1 MGLHENLRE
10 PNPILLRELGGA
22 VRHQRFLLYV
32 TGFAFLILLV
42 VYGSWPDQLEVDDP
56 YYGSMYGGRAPWR
69 VAEQMFEAL
78 FFTTTMLLIM
88 LVPSFTFDA
97 ITGERATATLDQL
110 LVAPISSSE
119 LRYGKVMAGF
129 ALGAAFL
136 LITMP
141 FLAALYLLGGIPLY
155 VIIFS
160 YAFLVG
166 MTYFLASLG
175 VLMSALVSR
184 TWQSAVATYVALFLF
199 LILSSYVLA
208 TSSVGW
214 DDDDSL
220 ALFMKGVLGEV
231 DHDSYRPA
239 LVRTV
244 ALTGLAIAFMW
255 CDWTTKVLLLGIV
268 MVVAVAIDLD
278 STSVFDITY
287 SEGAM
292 IAFDVVIFLIREA
305 WLVLAIAGML
315 TGMGRH
321 WRPIIIVLLFLG
333 LVEWG
338 GWSQAVSRALGEEQ
352 FYQILPFIILF
363 ASYAFGT
370 CAQMS
375 LCSDEVLS
383 HRGELFTLGYITLG
397 GEHAVAE
404 GN

>member
-1 MGLHENLRE
+1 
-10 PNPILLRELGGA
+10 

-32 TGFAFLILLV
+32 TGFAFLVLLV
-42 VYGSWPDQLEVDDP
+42 VYGSWPDQLEVDP
-56 YYGSMYGGRAPWR
+56 YYGSSYGGYSPWQ
-69 VAEQMFEAL
+69 VAEDMFAAL
-78 FFTTTMLLIM
+78 MFTTGMLLVM

-97 ITGERATATLDQL
+97 ITGERAIGTLDQL
-110 LVAPISSSE
+110 LVAPISSSD
-119 LRYGKVMAGF
+119 LRHGKVMAGF
-129 ALGAAFL
+129 ALGTGFL

-155 VIIFS
+155 VIIFAYGS
-160 YAFLVG
+160 LVV

-220 ALFMKGVLGEV
+220 ALFTRAILGEI

-239 LVRTV
+239 LMRTV

-255 CDWTTKVLLLGIV
+255 CDGTTKVLFLGFV
-268 MVVAVAIDLD
+268 MVMAVAIDLD

-287 SEGAM
+287 REGA
-292 IAFDVVIFLIREA
+292 IVVFDVVIFLIREA
-305 WLVLAIAGML
+305 WLVVAIAGML
-315 TGMGRH
+315 TGLGRH
-321 WRPIIIVLLFLG
+321 WRPVVAVLFLLG

-338 GWSQAVSRALGEEQ
+338 GWSQVVSRALGEEE
-352 FYQILPFIILF
+352 FYQILPFSLLF

-370 CAQMS
+370 CAMMS
-375 LCSDEVLS
+375 LCSEEVLS
-383 HRGELFTLGYITLG
+383 RRGELFTLGFITVG
-397 GEHAVAE
+397 GEQAVAD
-404 GN
+404 GS

>member
-1 MGLHENLRE
+1 MDLRESLRE

-32 TGFAFLILLV
+32 TGFAFLVLLV
-42 VYGSWPDQLEVDDP
+42 VYGSWPDQLEVDP
-56 YYGSMYGGRAPWR
+56 YYGTSYGSYAPWQ
-69 VAEQMFEAL
+69 VAEEMFAAL
-78 FFTTTMLLIM
+78 MFTTVLLMIM

-97 ITGERATATLDQL
+97 ITGERATGTLDQL
-110 LVAPISSSE
+110 LVAPISSSD
-119 LRYGKVMAGF
+119 LRHGKVMAGF

-141 FLAALYLLGGIPLY
+141 FLAALYLLGGLPLY
-155 VIIFS
+155 VIVS
-160 YAFLVG
+160 TYAFLVI

-220 ALFMKGVLGEV
+220 ALFMKGVLGEI
-231 DHDSYRPA
+231 DQDSYRPA

-255 CDWTTKVLLLGIV
+255 CDWTTKVLFLGIV
-268 MVVAVAIDLD
+268 MVIAVAIDLD

-287 SEGAM
+287 SDGVA
-292 IAFDVVIFLIREA
+292 VVFEVAIFLIREA

-321 WRPIIIVLLFLG
+321 WRPIIVVLLLLG

-338 GWSQAVSRALGEEQ
+338 GWSEAVSRAFGEED
-352 FYQILPFIILF
+352 FYQVLPFIILF

-383 HRGELFTLGYITLG
+383 HRGEEFKLGFITLG
-397 GEHAVAE
+397 GEHSVAE
-404 GN
+404 EA

>member
-1 MGLHENLRE
+1 MDLRESLRE

-32 TGFAFLILLV
+32 TGFAFLVLLV
-42 VYGSWPDQLEVDDP
+42 VYGSWPDQLEVDP
-56 YYGSMYGGRAPWR
+56 YYGSTYGGYAPWQ
-69 VAEQMFEAL
+69 VAEEMFTAL
-78 FFTTTMLLIM
+78 MFTTGMLLVM

-97 ITGERATATLDQL
+97 ITGERAAATLDQL

-119 LRYGKVMAGF
+119 LRHGKVMAGF

-155 VIIFS
+155 IIIFA
-160 YAFLVG
+160 YGFLVV

-199 LILSSYVLA
+199 LILSSYLLA

-214 DDDDSL
+214 DDDDAL
-220 ALFMKGVLGEV
+220 ALFMKGVLGEI
-231 DHDSYRPA
+231 DQDSYRPA

-255 CDWTTKVLLLGIV
+255 CDWTTKVLFLGIV

-287 SEGAM
+287 RDGA
-292 IAFDVVIFLIREA
+292 IIVFDVAIFLIREA

-321 WRPIIIVLLFLG
+321 WQPIIAVLLLLG

-338 GWSQAVSRALGEEQ
+338 GWSQAVSRALGEED
-352 FYQILPFIILF
+352 FYQVLPLTLLF

-370 CAQMS
+370 CAMMS
-375 LCSDEVLS
+375 LCSEEVLS
-383 HRGELFTLGYITLG
+383 RRGELFTLGFITLG
-397 GEHAVAE
+397 GEHAVAD